1 MYIFGKSYNVSNNDS
16 KSDQEKEPE
25 KDPDF
30 ERAKITFKENILP
43 VLVENIRIICLH
55 LRRCLLIAEGQTTD
69 EILELEERLSKAD
82 NIDLAKLPPVN
93 EQLQKMESQITQ
105 VKDLLQKTKD
115 VKQELKVEILT
126 ADEEIDEY
134 LQKIGTLVS
143 KAGDNYDAK
152 VKLMA
157 AQTENLSISKMNQLQ
172 EFEKQTFDGVKANE
186 IFKQVETMMD

>member
-25 KDPDF
+25 KDADF

-105 VKDLLQKTKD
+105 VKDLL
-115 VKQELKVEILT
+115 
-126 ADEEIDEY
+126 
-134 LQKIGTLVS
+134 
-143 KAGDNYDAK
+143 
-152 VKLMA
+152 
-157 AQTENLSISKMNQLQ
+157 
-172 EFEKQTFDGVKANE
+172 
-186 IFKQVETMMD
+186 